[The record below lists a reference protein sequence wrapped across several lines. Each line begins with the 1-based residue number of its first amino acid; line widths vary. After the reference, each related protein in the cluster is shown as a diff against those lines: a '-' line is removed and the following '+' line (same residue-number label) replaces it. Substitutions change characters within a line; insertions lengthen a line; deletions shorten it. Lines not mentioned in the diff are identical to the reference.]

1 MSDGIPIYEIRLR
14 GHLNAGRTWRFEGLT
29 MTLLP
34 EGDTLLR
41 GPVVD
46 QAALHGILNRIRDMG
61 VPLVYV
67 QQVEPSAGEDSNF
80 SG

>member
-14 GHLNAGRTWRFEGLT
+14 GHLNEGRTWRFEGLT

-34 EGDTLLR
+34 EGDTLLC

-46 QAALHGILNRIRDMG
+46 QAALHAILSRIRDMG
-61 VPLVYV
+61 VDLIYV
-67 QQVEPSAGEDSNF
+67 QRIEPLAGERYL
-80 SG
+80 